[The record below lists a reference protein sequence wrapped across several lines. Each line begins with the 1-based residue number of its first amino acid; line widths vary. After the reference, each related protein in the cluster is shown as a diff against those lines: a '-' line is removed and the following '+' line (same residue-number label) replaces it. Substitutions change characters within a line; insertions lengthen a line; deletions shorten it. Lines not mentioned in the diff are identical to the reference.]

1 MGTDRKCELEAEV
14 GRICIENGSNIV
26 PGHQPKE
33 RIYSL
38 SFTELALKAGTELS
52 FGDAVEMLNRL
63 LHREEN
69 KAIKG
74 RTYQDFC
81 HRSGQ
86 KLTDYMAENTKKI
99 LEQAHFDN
107 KTGKP
112 YDEAALPSMLKETG
126 ANLPAATNIQQTIQT
141 FNASRQS
148 ADEQIQTDAFEME
161 IPEETCY
168 VSIDDIGVKHQKE
181 HRKGS
186 SQKQGVY
193 VWNTVAVVQ
202 SQQDLYTLTGAGMP
216 QVFRS
221 TLAYLLA
228 HGLLCHK
235 NLVFFTDGA
244 NNIRCNIAETFS
256 FHPYT
261 IILDWYHLKKRCQEC
276 LSMSIRGGKEKR
288 NLILQK
294 LLRILWVGNVP
305 QAVQYLSTL
314 NPVQLRPTNR
324 IAELCGYFT
333 KHRDHIPCYALRHLL
348 GLCNSSNRVEKAN
361 DLVVAQRQKHNG
373 MSWSVCGS
381 AALAQIKALFINR
394 EAFHWLHYHSLPTF
408 SSIAA

>member
-112 YDEAALPSMLKETG
+112 YDEAALPS
-126 ANLPAATNIQQTIQT
+126 I
-141 FNASRQS
+141 
-148 ADEQIQTDAFEME
+148 
-161 IPEETCY
+161 
-168 VSIDDIGVKHQKE
+168 
-181 HRKGS
+181 
-186 SQKQGVY
+186 
-193 VWNTVAVVQ
+193 
-202 SQQDLYTLTGAGMP
+202 
-216 QVFRS
+216 
-221 TLAYLLA
+221 
-228 HGLLCHK
+228 
-235 NLVFFTDGA
+235 
-244 NNIRCNIAETFS
+244 
-256 FHPYT
+256 
-261 IILDWYHLKKRCQEC
+261 
-276 LSMSIRGGKEKR
+276 
-288 NLILQK
+288 
-294 LLRILWVGNVP
+294 
-305 QAVQYLSTL
+305 
-314 NPVQLRPTNR
+314 
-324 IAELCGYFT
+324 
-333 KHRDHIPCYALRHLL
+333 
-348 GLCNSSNRVEKAN
+348 
-361 DLVVAQRQKHNG
+361 
-373 MSWSVCGS
+373 
-381 AALAQIKALFINR
+381 
-394 EAFHWLHYHSLPTF
+394 
-408 SSIAA
+408 

>member
-181 HRKGS
+181 HRKSKGYMC
-186 SQKQGVY
+186 G
-193 VWNTVAVVQ
+193 
-202 SQQDLYTLTGAGMP
+202 
-216 QVFRS
+216 
-221 TLAYLLA
+221 
-228 HGLLCHK
+228 
-235 NLVFFTDGA
+235 
-244 NNIRCNIAETFS
+244 IR
-256 FHPYT
+256 
-261 IILDWYHLKKRCQEC
+261 
-276 LSMSIRGGKEKR
+276 
-288 NLILQK
+288 
-294 LLRILWVGNVP
+294 LR
-305 QAVQYLSTL
+305 
-314 NPVQLRPTNR
+314 
-324 IAELCGYFT
+324 
-333 KHRDHIPCYALRHLL
+333 
-348 GLCNSSNRVEKAN
+348 LCNRSRICI
-361 DLVVAQRQKHNG
+361 H
-373 MSWSVCGS
+373 
-381 AALAQIKALFINR
+381 
-394 EAFHWLHYHSLPTF
+394 
-408 SSIAA
+408 